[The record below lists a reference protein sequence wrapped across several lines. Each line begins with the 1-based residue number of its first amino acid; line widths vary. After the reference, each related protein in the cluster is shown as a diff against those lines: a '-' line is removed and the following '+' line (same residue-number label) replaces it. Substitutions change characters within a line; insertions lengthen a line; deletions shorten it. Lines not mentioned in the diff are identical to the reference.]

1 MSDEEMLGILRMIQE
16 QQAKILKELNWIK
29 AQQAEV
35 KAKSEAE
42 PVVGSFASSNQ

>member
-16 QQAKILKELNWIK
+16 QQGKILEELNWIK

-42 PVVGSFASSNQ
+42 PVAGSFASSNQ